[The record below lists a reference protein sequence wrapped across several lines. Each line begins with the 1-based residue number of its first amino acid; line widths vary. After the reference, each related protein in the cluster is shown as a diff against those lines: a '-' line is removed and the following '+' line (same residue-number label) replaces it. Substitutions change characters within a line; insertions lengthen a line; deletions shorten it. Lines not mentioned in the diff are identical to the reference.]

1 MKVIAFGAH
10 PDDIEIGMGGTIA
23 KHASAG
29 DRVVMVITVIPN
41 NRQQRR
47 REAARAAEVLGAELM
62 VLDIP
67 PLELGHTRGVI
78 KHFDHVLADVSPD
91 VIYTHWNS
99 DSHQDHIAV
108 SLATITAT
116 RDNNCALLMYEQTI
130 PGGIVPWGFRA
141 QSYVDITPYM
151 HIKMQSIGMHKSQVR
166 ANGELWV
173 QGVKGRAMYRG
184 YQVNAEYAEAFEV
197 VKAID
202 VYFNRGD
209 HARNHHAANGHTLQH

>member
-1 MKVIAFGAH
+1 MNVIAFGAH

-23 KHASAG
+23 KHANAG
-29 DRVVMVITVIPN
+29 DRVVMVITVVPN

-47 REAARAAEVLGAELM
+47 REAERAADVLGAELM

-67 PLELGHTRGVI
+67 PLGLGHTRSVI
-78 KHFDHVLADVSPD
+78 KRFDHVLTEVVPD

-99 DSHQDHIAV
+99 DSHQDHVAV
-108 SLATITAT
+108 SLATITAA

-141 QSYVDITPYM
+141 QSYVDITAYM

-202 VYFNRGD
+202 VYFNREQQAGD
-209 HARNHHAANGHTLQH
+209 HGDASARALHD